1 MNKLYP
7 WQNELWQR
15 WIGLRTR
22 LPHALLLKGAQGI
35 GKLDF
40 TLILAQSLL
49 CEKPHSDG
57 LACESC
63 DSCRWFEQ
71 GTHPDF
77 RLLISGALAVDMQES
92 SENSASLILK
102 NCTRRVAEEALE
114 EQRKKEKKPSKE
126 ITIDQVRTL
135 NDFSSLSA
143 HQGGF
148 RVVLIHPAETM
159 NANAA
164 NALLKT
170 LEEPSGQ
177 MLFILVTHKPQQLPP
192 TILSR
197 CLTLAAPM
205 PLPDASAAWLKQQ
218 GIDDPTA
225 LLAQA
230 GFAPLQAERLAEEAA
245 GVEEYSRFL
254 QEIRQPAKFDVFA
267 LAEQLQRT
275 EPAKVIHW
283 LQQWCYDLGS
293 AKLAGKVLYHPDMA
307 DAIKNIADKIAVLD
321 LLRYQKELVVA
332 KREASHPLNPKLLF
346 ESILLSYR
354 HMMLGGAPR

>member
-1 MNKLYP
+1 MNELYP
-7 WQNELWQR
+7 WQTELWQR

-40 TLILAQSLL
+40 AMNIAQSLL
-49 CEKPHSDG
+49 CEKPLADG
-57 LACESC
+57 MACQNCSSC
-63 DSCRWFEQ
+63 HWFLQ
-71 GTHPDF
+71 DTHPDF
-77 RLLISGALAVDMQES
+77 RLIQPDALSAQEEEKESGKKPAKQISVDQIRALA
-92 SENSASLILK
+92 N
-102 NCTRRVAEEALE
+102 
-114 EQRKKEKKPSKE
+114 
-126 ITIDQVRTL
+126 
-135 NDFSSLSA
+135 FSNLSA

-170 LEEPSGQ
+170 LEEPSGR

-197 CLTLAAPM
+197 CLALAAPT
-205 PLPDASAAWLKQQ
+205 PSPEASAAWLKQQ
-218 GIDDPTA
+218 GIADPVA

-230 GFAPLQAERLAEEAA
+230 GFAPLQAARLAEEAA
-245 GVEEYSRFL
+245 GAEEYRRFL
-254 QEIRQPAKFDVFA
+254 QEIRQPAQFDVFA
-267 LAEQLQRT
+267 LAELLQRT

-293 AKLAGKVLYHPDMA
+293 AKLAGKILYHPDMA
-307 DAIKNIADKIAVLD
+307 DAIKAIADKVVMLD

-346 ESILLSYR
+346 ESVLLSYR
-354 HMMLGGAPR
+354 HMMLGGVAR

>member
-7 WQNELWQR
+7 WQDELWQR
-15 WIGLRTR
+15 WAGLRAR

-35 GKLDF
+35 GKFDF
-40 TLILAQSLL
+40 AMNIAGALL
-49 CEKPHSDG
+49 CERPLADG
-57 LACESC
+57 MACRECSSC
-63 DSCRWFEQ
+63 HWFLQ
-71 GTHPDF
+71 DAHPDF
-77 RLLISGALAVDMQES
+77 RLIQSDALSAQEEENESGKKPAKQISVDQIRALA
-92 SENSASLILK
+92 N
-102 NCTRRVAEEALE
+102 
-114 EQRKKEKKPSKE
+114 
-126 ITIDQVRTL
+126 
-135 NDFSSLSA
+135 FSNLSA

-170 LEEPSGQ
+170 LEEPSGR

-197 CLTLAAPM
+197 CLMLAAPT
-205 PLPDASAAWLKQQ
+205 PSPEASAAWLKQQ
-218 GIDDPTA
+218 GMADPAA

-230 GFAPLQAERLAEEAA
+230 GFAPLQAARLAEEPA
-245 GVEEYSRFL
+245 GAEEYNRFL

-307 DAIKNIADKIAVLD
+307 DAIRAIADKIVMLD
-321 LLRYQKELVVA
+321 LLHYQKELVVA
-332 KREASHPLNPKLLF
+332 RREAAHPLNPKLLF
-346 ESILLSYR
+346 ESLLLSYR
-354 HMMLGGAPR
+354 HAMLGGVAR

>member
-1 MNKLYP
+1 MNELYP
-7 WQNELWQR
+7 WQDELWQR

-35 GKLDF
+35 GKFDF
-40 TLILAQSLL
+40 AMNIAQSLL
-49 CEKPHSDG
+49 CEKPLADG
-57 LACESC
+57 MACQNCSSC
-63 DSCRWFEQ
+63 HWFLQ
-71 GTHPDF
+71 DTHPDF
-77 RLLISGALAVDMQES
+77 RLIQPDALSAQEEEKESGKKPAKLISVDQIRALM
-92 SENSASLILK
+92 N
-102 NCTRRVAEEALE
+102 
-114 EQRKKEKKPSKE
+114 
-126 ITIDQVRTL
+126 
-135 NDFSSLSA
+135 FSSLSA

-170 LEEPSGQ
+170 LEEPSGR
-177 MLFILVTHKPQQLPP
+177 MLFILVTHRPQQLPP

-197 CLTLAAPM
+197 CLMLAATM
-205 PLPDASAAWLKQQ
+205 PSPEAGAAWLKQQ
-218 GIDDPTA
+218 GIADPAA

-230 GFAPLQAERLAEEAA
+230 GFAPLQAARLAEEAA
-245 GVEEYSRFL
+245 GAEEYSRFL

-307 DAIKNIADKIAVLD
+307 DAIKAIADKVVMLD

-332 KREASHPLNPKLLF
+332 KREASHPLNPRLLF

-354 HMMLGGAPR
+354 QMMLGGAAR

>member
-7 WQNELWQR
+7 WQDELWQR
-15 WIGLRTR
+15 WIGLRAR

-40 TLILAQSLL
+40 AMNIAQSLL
-49 CEKPHSDG
+49 CEAPLTDG
-57 LACESC
+57 LACHECSSC
-63 DSCRWFEQ
+63 HWLLQE
-71 GTHPDF
+71 THPDF
-77 RLLISGALAVDMQES
+77 RLIQPDALSAQEEENEGRKKPAKQISVDQIRALA
-92 SENSASLILK
+92 N
-102 NCTRRVAEEALE
+102 
-114 EQRKKEKKPSKE
+114 
-126 ITIDQVRTL
+126 
-135 NDFSSLSA
+135 FSNLSA

-197 CLTLAAPM
+197 CLVLAAPM
-205 PLPDASAAWLKQQ
+205 PSPEASAAWLKRQ
-218 GIDDPTA
+218 GIADPTA

-230 GFAPLQAERLAEEAA
+230 GFAPLQAARLAEEAA
-245 GVEEYSRFL
+245 GAEEYNRFL

-307 DAIKNIADKIAVLD
+307 EAIKNIADKIAVLD

-332 KREASHPLNPKLLF
+332 RREASHPLNSKLLF
-346 ESILLSYR
+346 ESLLLSYR